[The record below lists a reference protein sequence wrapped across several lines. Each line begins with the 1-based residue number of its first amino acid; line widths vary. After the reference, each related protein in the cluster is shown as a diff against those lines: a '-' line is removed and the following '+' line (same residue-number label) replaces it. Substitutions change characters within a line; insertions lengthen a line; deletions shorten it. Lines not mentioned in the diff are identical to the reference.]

1 MRPIVWTWCFV
12 SLAALFLLTCQ
23 GVSQAASPG
32 QTPKVTDFFTPEQIA
47 RGKAYRF
54 ENRVVYFI
62 SLGIQVGALIV
73 LLTTGAGGWLRDFVS
88 RMGGHRPYLSAL
100 LLSASV
106 LVLLSAVSL
115 PVSLYS
121 GYFHEHAYG
130 MSAQRLPDWFLDYGK
145 SLLVTVAV
153 FVPVGLALWALI
165 RRFPEVWWLPAWG
178 GAGAGTLVLVFI
190 APILIDP
197 IFHSF
202 RPIQDRAFRERAVRL
217 AERAGIRVQEV
228 LEMDASRRTR
238 HVNAYFT
245 GLGRT
250 KRIVIYDT
258 LLRGSTPEEAELILA
273 HEMGHWRHDHIYKGI
288 GLSLIGTLVVLLVA
302 HRAVAWAVAG
312 ERFGLSGG
320 DDPLALVLVL
330 LLVTALN
337 FLSLPIQNAVSR
349 SFERE
354 ADVASLTLTDRP
366 DAFVEAEKKLAA
378 ANLDDVEPW
387 WGTYYLFYTHPS
399 TLERI
404 GMALNYKNRG
414 QGSGVGD
421 RVKTT
426 P

>member
-1 MRPIVWTWCFV
+1 MWRIRSIVWV
-12 SLAALFLLTCQ
+12 SVLI
-23 GVSQAASPG
+23 GVSVFLSDCRGDSRIAP
-32 QTPKVTDFFTPEQIA
+32 TPKASDFFSPEQIA

-62 SLGIQVGALIV
+62 SLGIRVGALAL
-73 LLTTGAGGWLRDFVS
+73 LLTTGAGGALRGFVS
-88 RMGGHRPYLSAL
+88 QMAGGRPWLSAT

-106 LVLLSAVSL
+106 LILLAVVSL
-115 PVSLYS
+115 PTSLYS

-130 MSAQRLPDWFLDYGK
+130 LSTQGLSGWFLDYGK
-145 SLLVTVAV
+145 SLCVTLAV
-153 FVPVGLALWALI
+153 FVPVGLVLWALI
-165 RRFPEVWWLPAWG
+165 RRFPDAWWLPAWG
-178 GAGAGTLVLVFI
+178 ASGVGTVVLVFV

-202 RPIQDRAFRERAVRL
+202 RPVQDQDFRQRTLRL
-217 AERAGIRVQEV
+217 AGRAGIPVNEV

-288 GLSLIGTLVVLLVA
+288 GLSLIGTLVVLWIA
-302 HRAVAWAVAG
+302 HRAVAWAAAG
-312 ERFGLSGG
+312 GRFGLAGG
-320 DDPLALVLVL
+320 DDPLALVLIL
-330 LLVTALN
+330 LLVTVLN
-337 FLSLPIQNAVSR
+337 FLSLPAQNAVSR

-366 DAFVEAEKKLAA
+366 DTFVEAEKKLAA
-378 ANLDDVEPW
+378 ANLADVEPW

-399 TLERI
+399 VMERI
-404 GMALNYKNRG
+404 GMALNYK
-414 QGSGVGD
+414 QGGS
-421 RVKTT
+421 R
-426 P
+426 